1 MKIELLAEKH
11 KVPDSIIENIIQRKM
26 NPNSNSNFHKFMDKK
41 LLGEQ
46 AFNSM
51 HNLDKFYQMKDE
63 SGKLLEAPEPVYLGD
78 CSSSKVTVREDR
90 KSLASGS
97 EIGNKK
103 DNYQNFNILDTISK
117 EMPVNDSI
125 RELYIKRPDEFD
137 QFADSIDAKNNRLKK
152 VVSRLKDQES

>member
-1 MKIELLAEKH
+1 
-11 KVPDSIIENIIQRKM
+11 
-26 NPNSNSNFHKFMDKK
+26 MDKK

-78 CSSSKVTVREDR
+78 CSSSKVREDR
-90 KSLASGS
+90 KSLVSGS
-97 EIGNKK
+97 TEVGRKN

-137 QFADSIDAKNNRLKK
+137 QFADNIDAKNNRLKK
-152 VVSRLKDQES
+152 IASRLKDQES

>member
-1 MKIELLAEKH
+1 
-11 KVPDSIIENIIQRKM
+11 
-26 NPNSNSNFHKFMDKK
+26 MDKK

-63 SGKLLEAPEPVYLGD
+63 SGELLETPEPVYLGD
-78 CSSSKVTVREDR
+78 CLSSKVREDR

-97 EIGNKK
+97 EIGDKK

-117 EMPVNDSI
+117 EMPVSDSI

-152 VVSRLKDQES
+152 IVSRLKDQA